1 MILLL
6 FRYTQ
11 LSEQH
16 RNGFLLMRFN
26 IIIRNIFKHI
36 NFKINRKLNKKPVKI
51 PVLGSVGIDNL
62 MIHKNETWFNKLIT
76 DNYEEGTDFLD
87 IGANVGQTLIKFK
100 TLYPTGNYIG
110 IEPNPNCVTYILNLI
125 KCNNWVNTKVI
136 PAGAANESSVLPLYL
151 DKVGDLYSQQGAT
164 FIKDYRLTS
173 IPVGELLIPVIT
185 TDSVFHSRENNRR
198 ISLIK
203 IDVEGAE
210 FQTLTGLLKTISIH
224 RPRIVV
230 EVLPANSENFDLRK
244 KINNKI
250 NGLIKSIDYEIH
262 RIIEGDFEYCLE
274 NIAEIPSDLKTVKNC
289 NYLLLPK

>member
-1 MILLL
+1 
-6 FRYTQ
+6 
-11 LSEQH
+11 
-16 RNGFLLMRFN
+16 MRFN

-274 NIAEIPSDLKTVKNC
+274 NIQEIPSDLKTVKNC